1 VTERELAALEAAA
14 KAATPGEWEYFEE
27 LSGEHEAEK
36 LYRWGVWRK
45 PEQHPTICYS
55 PVYGDGADGTPAI
68 NDLAFIAAANPAAV
82 LRLAAAYREALALL
96 GDSETALD
104 HYTSAQVVAGAK
116 TRWICTPDCPA
127 CAWELRRAALL
138 AGGGGE
144 VQAP

>member
-1 VTERELAALEAAA
+1 MSERELAALEAAA
-14 KAATPGEWEYFEE
+14 KAVGPQEWLHDERVRCAAIY
-27 LSGEHEAEK
+27 
-36 LYRWGVWRK
+36 WGIETVDCFDDVDRF
-45 PEQHPTICYS
+45 
-55 PVYGDGADGTPAI
+55 VAFRDGPHDDESRAAWDH
-68 NDLAFIAAANPAAV
+68 IAAANPAAV